1 MSKRACVLAE
11 VLAAAL
17 MAVAA
22 ALLAGEAYGADDT
35 LSLRLAT
42 WLSVPA
48 AYDPVVAEVTVNR
61 QKRGEFT
68 LVRSAD
74 GDFYAR
80 AADLPALGLAESLAP
95 RRTVQFQGE
104 AHVSLKS
111 LLPQRLAFDDKRLAL
126 EVDFP
131 AEALRGRSF
140 DLTPP
145 RPGIAQG
152 RPDSGAFL
160 NYRLSASDGAAGEPQ
175 RYGLAHELAAR
186 FDGVLLRNE
195 AAFVSEGAATRG
207 LRYNTQLVYD
217 RPQDQQRYIVGDQT
231 AASGELGSTAAIG
244 GIGLAKH
251 YPLTPNVVRQPLAG
265 YAGAVSTPSL
275 VEVRMGGVPVFRE
288 QVPAGPFELRN
299 LQQYAGARDVEVV
312 VRDALGREQT
322 IGFPYY
328 FADQALRQGLHEYS
342 YSAGALRENL
352 GVSNGDYG
360 AGVFSAFHRYGLND
374 RVTLGG
380 RGEAASGLKNFGPT
394 ALYRDDRLGAFSAA
408 YSLSE
413 RDGQDGR
420 ASSLGHVYQSAG
432 FGTHLN
438 ARRYSERYAV
448 AQDLVAPLGLKAER
462 LAGGS
467 LALPRAG
474 TLFLDRTITE
484 RWALPAQQATRLGYS
499 YSMGRRGSLF
509 ATFTRTHQTS
519 TQNQLFVGLLLT
531 LDPAKTLHLSARR
544 DASGNESLGAQFSS
558 AVPAGEGLGYR
569 LGTDGIGGGDTRN
582 LFGFAQYNGRIAS
595 LTVDAARTRSSG
607 DGVDRAEVAVA
618 GAATWIDG
626 RVGLTRQIEDSAVAV
641 QLGAPLEGVRVYSNN
656 QEVGRTDR
664 DGRLLVPRVGSYYET
679 QISIDEA
686 DIPLDHTLGAM
697 RQVVAP
703 PYRSASLVRFDVRRL
718 HAVEGV
724 LLVRSGAR
732 LVPAENAAVRV
743 GALEFTT
750 GRGGRYYVEELAP
763 GRHEARLGNC
773 RFFLEVPKSIEPLT
787 TLPAVVACE

>member
-111 LLPQRLAFDDKRLAL
+111 LVPQRLAFDDKRLAL

-186 FDGVLLRNE
+186 FNGVLLRNE

-558 AVPAGEGLGYR
+558 TVPAGEGLGYR
-569 LGTDGIGGGDTRN
+569 LGAASTVRLAMRRARAAAATAWTAPKSRWPAPPPGSTAAWASRARSRTAQWRCSSARRSRACASTATTRRS
-582 LFGFAQYNGRIAS
+582 AAPTATAACWCRAS
-595 LTVDAARTRSSG
+595 APTTRRKSRSTRPTSRSTTRWARCARWWRRPTAAPRWCASTCAACMPSKGCCWCARARGWCPRKTPWCASARSSS
-607 DGVDRAEVAVA
+607 RPAAA
-618 GAATWIDG
+618 GATTSRNWRPGATKRASGIAASSS
-626 RVGLTRQIEDSAVAV
+626 RCR
-641 QLGAPLEGVRVYSNN
+641 N
-656 QEVGRTDR
+656 
-664 DGRLLVPRVGSYYET
+664 
-679 QISIDEA
+679 
-686 DIPLDHTLGAM
+686 
-697 RQVVAP
+697 
-703 PYRSASLVRFDVRRL
+703 RSS
-718 HAVEGV
+718 H
-724 LLVRSGAR
+724 
-732 LVPAENAAVRV
+732 
-743 GALEFTT
+743 
-750 GRGGRYYVEELAP
+750 
-763 GRHEARLGNC
+763 
-773 RFFLEVPKSIEPLT
+773 
-787 TLPAVVACE
+787 